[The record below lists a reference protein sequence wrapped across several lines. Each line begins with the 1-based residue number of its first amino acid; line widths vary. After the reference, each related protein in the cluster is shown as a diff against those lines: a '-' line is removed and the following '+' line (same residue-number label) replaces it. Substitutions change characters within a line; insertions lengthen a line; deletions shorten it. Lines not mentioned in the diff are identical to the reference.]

1 MTSRKLSEAEKQQIL
16 ELYRL
21 PSETTS
27 TLAGRFGVS
36 NSTISRVLKSS
47 LPTEEY
53 EHLIQQKRMVRLA
66 GEECL
71 TPELPPSP
79 VLSWAEE
86 QLGLQLEEE
95 VSPPTP
101 DPAPEPQD
109 DSPKRRLRRR
119 TSSPDS
125 PAAAPEAET
134 RAMEQSAEAE
144 PPSAPIVV
152 ERIRPVLPP
161 PRPKVAAPEAEVL
174 EELMDDHRLARVEE
188 NALDDDDDLDEEE
201 FGDDDL
207 DEEEFGD
214 DDGDEESDSS
224 GPLLLGRR
232 MNGEM
237 LVQILPLAQAAIPR
251 TCYLVVDRSAELITR
266 PLKDFGELGQIP
278 EEETQAKT
286 LPVFDNHRVAKRYS
300 NPRNHRVIKLPDGR
314 VLQKTTNH
322 LQAKGITRLLIDGR
336 VYAVPGQLN

>member
-1 MTSRKLSEAEKQQIL
+1 MTSRKLSESEKQQIL

-47 LPTEEY
+47 LPTDEY
-53 EHLIQQKRMVRLA
+53 ERLIQQKRMVRLA

-71 TPELPPSP
+71 TPDLPSSLAVPQ
-79 VLSWAEE
+79 VEE
-86 QLGLQLEEE
+86 QLGLKLEE
-95 VSPPTP
+95 VFPPTT
-101 DPAPEPQD
+101 ELQD

-119 TSSPDS
+119 TSSADS
-125 PAAAPEAET
+125 PAEGAAVLETATTAPGLLPEL
-134 RAMEQSAEAE
+134 SS
-144 PPSAPIVV
+144 PPIVV
-152 ERIRPVLPP
+152 ERVKPVLPP

-188 NALDDDDDLDEEE
+188 HALNDEDDLDEEE

-214 DDGDEESDSS
+214 DDSDEEGDSP

-237 LVQILPLAQAAIPR
+237 LVQILPLAQATIPR
-251 TCYLVVDRSAELITR
+251 TCYLVVDRAAELITR

-336 VYAVPGQLN
+336 VYAVPG